1 MYRNTDFKLV
11 FFGRKQLQHIFPFSV
26 ADALSWCSFNS
37 AINLH
42 ALFLFQHFVKITG
55 GTRLWDLAAE
65 SGLELYPADLT
76 CSPLSGATLVL
87 HRLKCVHRL
96 IINHFFFFLWTV
108 IDHWWLLS
116 LEGFVRIVPIARSG
130 TNLSILSLL
139 LRAFYV
145 CFNEDNKN
153 NQFLIFKNCA
163 CCICSKLIQRLPD
176 QNYCQNS

>member
-1 MYRNTDFKLV
+1 MDQYSLHLKHTIQLTYIKVVSFFPYTDRNNVQKHRLQV
-11 FFGRKQLQHIFPFSV
+11 SFFGRKQLQHIFPFSV

-96 IINHFFFFLWTV
+96 IINQFFFFV
-108 IDHWWLLS
+108 NSDRS
-116 LEGFVRIVPIARSG
+116 LVVTI
-130 TNLSILSLL
+130 T
-139 LRAFYV
+139 
-145 CFNEDNKN
+145 
-153 NQFLIFKNCA
+153 
-163 CCICSKLIQRLPD
+163 
-176 QNYCQNS
+176 

>member
-1 MYRNTDFKLV
+1 MFHSFHIQTVTMYRNTDFKLV

-76 CSPLSGATLVL
+76 CSLSGATLVL

-96 IINHFFFFLWTV
+96 IINQFFFFFV
-108 IDHWWLLS
+108 NSDRS
-116 LEGFVRIVPIARSG
+116 LVVTITWR
-130 TNLSILSLL
+130 
-139 LRAFYV
+139 V
-145 CFNEDNKN
+145 C
-153 NQFLIFKNCA
+153 KNCSYSA
-163 CCICSKLIQRLPD
+163 LWDQSFYPLIAAQGLL
-176 QNYCQNS
+176 CVF